1 MRNATA
7 PKTPSFAS
15 LVQQFF
21 TEYLVAQRALSPCTV
36 ACYRDAM
43 MLFLGFAG
51 RKLGKGPSAL
61 RLVDI
66 QPDLILA
73 FLDHL
78 ERERHNAVRSRN
90 LRLTALRA
98 FLKFAGRRDVS
109 ALHVVEQALAVPM
122 KRSDTPMLGYLTR
135 EEMLAVLGQPGSGW
149 TSQRDHLLLAML
161 YNTGARVSEIIGV
174 RVLDVVLE
182 GAACVHLHGKGRKE
196 RSVPLWKSTVQEV
209 RAWLRIN
216 PRLRGDVALLPNR
229 DGLAMTRCNVSQR
242 LDLAVALAATRLPSL
257 TKKRVSPHSLRHTTA
272 MHLLQSGVP
281 FNVIA
286 LWLGHESP
294 STTHLYVEADLEM
307 KRRTLDSVQPPKNKR
322 RMVRPNDPLM
332 RFLENL

>member
-1 MRNATA
+1 MRNATG
-7 PKTPSFAS
+7 PNTPALAW

-36 ACYRDAM
+36 ACYRDSM

-51 RKLGKGPSAL
+51 RKLGKEPSAL

-66 QPDLILA
+66 RPDLILA
-73 FLDHL
+73 FLNHL

-98 FLKFAGRRDVS
+98 FLKFSGRRDVS

-122 KRSDTPMLGYLTR
+122 KRSDRPMLGYLTR

-196 RSVPLWKSTVQEV
+196 RSVPLWKSTVQEI

-216 PRLRGDVALLPNR
+216 PRLRGEAALLPNR
-229 DGLAMTRCNVSQR
+229 DGLAMTRCNVTQR
-242 LDLAVALAATRLPSL
+242 LALAVSLAATRLPSL
-257 TKKRVSPHSLRHTTA
+257 AKKRVSPHTLRHTTA

-286 LWLGHESP
+286 LWLGHEGTN
-294 STTHLYVEADLEM
+294 TTHRYVEADLAM
-307 KRRTLDSVQPPKNKR
+307 KEKALARLEAPDTKLRRFRVSDS
-322 RMVRPNDPLM
+322 LM
-332 RFLENL
+332 RFLQTL